1 MVYSIKV
8 MNLGSF
14 FRYKMPINF
23 IILICAI
30 SILINWILK
39 IKGIGDYDWD
49 IDHSMYFGQRLL
61 EGEFIWTK
69 EFNDRLLIEQI
80 LFALPASYNSVLVWF
95 LFSTVFVVFGSWAC
109 FVLVDDI
116 LSGSPSIPSK
126 DRKLAAIIS
135 VVSMLYLFTFLPGGL
150 HHVNA
155 VSASL
160 ALVCLS
166 LLVRSLPDSSHI
178 RWYPFFISA
187 LSASISI
194 GLRPY
199 FF

>member
-80 LFALPASYNSVLVWF
+80 LFALPASYTSVLVWF
-95 LFSTVFVVFGSWAC
+95 LLSTAFVIFGSWAC

-116 LSGSPSIPSK
+116 LSGSPSIPCK

-135 VVSMLYLFTFLPGGL
+135 VVSMLYLFTFL
-150 HHVNA
+150 
-155 VSASL
+155 
-160 ALVCLS
+160 
-166 LLVRSLPDSSHI
+166 
-178 RWYPFFISA
+178 
-187 LSASISI
+187 
-194 GLRPY
+194 LRADIKKGY
-199 FF
+199 HLI